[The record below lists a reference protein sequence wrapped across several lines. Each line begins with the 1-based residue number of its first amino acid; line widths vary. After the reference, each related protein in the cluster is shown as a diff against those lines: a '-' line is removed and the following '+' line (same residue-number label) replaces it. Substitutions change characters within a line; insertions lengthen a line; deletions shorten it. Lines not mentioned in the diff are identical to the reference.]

1 MAKGKLGYICNQCSY
16 KSSKW
21 LGKCP
26 NCDQWGSLDE
36 EVDMKNLIIDYSD
49 LNKIKKLS
57 DIKIQSE
64 YRMKTKYTE
73 FDRVLGGGLT
83 RAEVVLITGA
93 PGIGKSTFLLS
104 LANEYSNSEK
114 VLYISGEESLRQIKE
129 RADRIE
135 VKSEN
140 LFLLSETRLEHI
152 LKTIEIEKPK
162 IVVIDSIQ
170 TLYSEQ
176 ISSLPSSVSQIR
188 ECSLKL
194 IEIAKKMKSH
204 FISLDILQKMAN

>member
-1 MAKGKLGYICNQCSY
+1 MNIQIAK
-16 KSSKW
+16 
-21 LGKCP
+21 
-26 NCDQWGSLDE
+26 
-36 EVDMKNLIIDYSD
+36 
-49 LNKIKKLS
+49 
-57 DIKIQSE
+57 
-64 YRMKTKYTE
+64 
-73 FDRVLGGGLT
+73 
-83 RAEVVLITGA
+83 
-93 PGIGKSTFLLS
+93 
-104 LANEYSNSEK
+104 K